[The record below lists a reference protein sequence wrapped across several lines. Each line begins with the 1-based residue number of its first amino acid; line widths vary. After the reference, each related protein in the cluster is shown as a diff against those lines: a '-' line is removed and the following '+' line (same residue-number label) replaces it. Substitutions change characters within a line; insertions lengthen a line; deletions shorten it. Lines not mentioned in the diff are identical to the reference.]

1 MWPMIAEPGLR
12 CVECRH
18 RIQPGRLCLS
28 ELPEET
34 PAGVSR
40 SDFRNYCVGCPECWR
55 QGRYACYVR
64 YIEDGS
70 GSGNAPRNLP
80 CARCGRRI
88 QAGDKAGVQAYYDW
102 HEAPG
107 DKQTLAAKNRY
118 AEAYS
123 LVSTSTAAA
132 SADVLVR
139 GVPSSSFSD
148 LSSSLQQKFVNAG
161 LGGERGF
168 RMSAE
173 AQAFYHDSIPY
184 PVRNLGEDAVRQFA
198 DGKSASHIESV
209 RNAPHRAADSSNI
222 VWENRDI
229 NQARGSENMT
239 GWEEFRAHATN
250 AFDASTIVFRECM
263 TTAAVTAFYA
273 SLLEAPI
280 AATENI
286 IHYRKGRKT
295 GEDAIK
301 DASISI
307 AKRAGQGAVVGFAVT
322 AAVAVVPKAGLLLMT
337 VAPVLIPVGFALYGY
352 TAIKCIMDALD
363 DRLPLN
369 RVGIYFCS
377 LRCHTTFAYE
387 TGRSALMRWES
398 NLVESESDGR
408 LISASTDR

>member
-1 MWPMIAEPGLR
+1 
-12 CVECRH
+12 
-18 RIQPGRLCLS
+18 
-28 ELPEET
+28 
-34 PAGVSR
+34 
-40 SDFRNYCVGCPECWR
+40 
-55 QGRYACYVR
+55 
-64 YIEDGS
+64 
-70 GSGNAPRNLP
+70 
-80 CARCGRRI
+80 
-88 QAGDKAGVQAYYDW
+88 
-102 HEAPG
+102 
-107 DKQTLAAKNRY
+107 
-118 AEAYS
+118 
-123 LVSTSTAAA
+123 
-132 SADVLVR
+132 
-139 GVPSSSFSD
+139 
-148 LSSSLQQKFVNAG
+148 
-161 LGGERGF
+161 
-168 RMSAE
+168 
-173 AQAFYHDSIPY
+173 
-184 PVRNLGEDAVRQFA
+184 
-198 DGKSASHIESV
+198 
-209 RNAPHRAADSSNI
+209 
-222 VWENRDI
+222 
-229 NQARGSENMT
+229 MT